1 METKAIEKK
10 TGWPSLFENN
20 LVDKLFNSPL
30 DEYFNFSKTLS
41 VPSINIKET
50 DAEYDLCIATPGLE
64 KKDFNM
70 DVTEGILTISAEKE
84 KEEKMDK
91 KNGRFNRMEY
101 NYSSWSRSF
110 TLPNDC
116 DSNKIK
122 AEYKNGELKITIP
135 KTEAKKLKNV
145 KKIDIN

>member
-50 DAEYDLCIATPGLE
+50 DAEYDLSIATPGLD

-122 AEYKNGELKITIP
+122 AEYKNGELMISIP

>member
-50 DAEYDLCIATPGLE
+50 DAEYDLCIATPGLD

-122 AEYKNGELKITIP
+122 AEYKNGELMISIP

>member
-50 DAEYDLCIATPGLE
+50 DAEYDLSIATPGLD

-84 KEEKMDK
+84 KEVKMDK

-122 AEYKNGELKITIP
+122 AEYKNGELMISIP